1 MWLNPEEVLLKNALK
16 LWVTER
22 SNDFFLLQ
30 RRRGHGERTSRITGL
45 LVGALDTVLDSNARV
60 TPFRILLQVPGSQV
74 SWVIASGAAA
84 EEVNKHWDWLVHNL
98 LHSLSVFENKEDAAG
113 FVKGKVKGLIAE
125 EARGRQAAQEEDPEK
140 FREALLKFE
149 RHFSLPPSEKL
160 VTFFSCCCWK
170 GRVPR
175 QGFLYLSINHMAF
188 YSFLLGKEVKFVI
201 PWAEVTQLERLSTA
215 LMTEAIR
222 VTTRQR
228 QREFSM
234 FLNLDEAFGLICQL
248 ADITLRRLLDS
259 EGLELDRV
267 LQQPAQIT
275 KRVLE
280 EQALRDYVLA
290 LFRLPRAEMLHEVA
304 ACSVWT
310 PHARC
315 HTAGTLYTTDSY
327 LCFCSREEGSCV
339 LLIPLSEVL
348 SIEKAESTSP
358 LPNPVIVSVRS
369 KKAFQLIELQDR
381 DELVENMNCRLR
393 AVQWKQ
399 SVFRSRKDSRG
410 SVSSSTPWTLYTTD
424 SYLCFCSREEG
435 SCVLLIP
442 LSEVLSI
449 EKAES
454 TSPLPNPVIVS
465 VRSKKAFQLIELQDR
480 DELVENM
487 NCRLRAVQWKQSV
500 FRSRKDSRGSVS
512 SSTPYYTFYY
522 DSGLSDEEE
531 IEEQVLRNT
540 VNSEALM
547 TAFHHNQPGTNG
559 NKSMEEV
566 KEKLWESHF
575 SEFGR
580 GVHMFRTEKIQ
591 KLVAMG
597 IPESLRGELWMTFS
611 DACSELESHQGYY
624 ASLVQKSMGQNNLAT
639 EEIERDLHRSLPD
652 HPAFQ
657 NPTGI
662 AALRRVLT
670 AYAHR
675 NPKIG
680 YCQSMNILASVLL
693 LYAREEEAFWLLVA
707 VCERMLPD
715 YFNRRVIGAQ
725 VDQSVFEELIRER
738 LPELAEQVPDL
749 STLSSVSL
757 SWFLTIF
764 LSVLPFLSAVCVV
777 DCFFFQ
783 GIKAIFQLGLAV
795 LEANTAPLSAC
806 TDDGQALMIL
816 TSFLEQVGSE
826 ESPVVVSS
834 PPAEENSCS
843 DTNPA
848 AARPINITDLLTDAF
863 EKFKD
868 LSVRHIERL
877 RCLHRVQVL
886 QAHEDTI
893 KENAIRLVTPE
904 VSLSPEHLS
913 DIYDLF
919 KTEHFISLYWGDC
932 CSAAAAEAAAWQH
945 SDSSRSFVERQYRV
959 DRAQFKSLY
968 GLLAPWPSV
977 TNQHSDTLANRTFT
991 LLDQNCD
998 SLVTFR
1004 EFACWLD
1011 TLFCQ
1016 ELSDKIRLL
1025 YRLHIPPALTE
1036 NEDELA
1042 LRSPLLSTSR
1052 PLYVEKETA
1061 GGDEE
1066 VRDYQEQL
1074 KQMLRDLS
1082 KEKQK
1087 DVDKPLPL
1095 MNQREFIQFCKTLY
1109 SMFHNDPE
1117 ENLLFQAIATVTS
1130 LVLQIGEASHRQTK
1144 GSEVSSQE
1152 EVTAARRSEAVD
1164 SSTGPAAESEWTVSY
1179 AQILA
1184 SLLTEQSLVNFF
1196 EKTLDL
1202 SAKISEAKDN
1212 QYQQRAGLL
1221 SLQHRTR

>member
-30 RRRGHGERTSRITGL
+30 RRRGHGEPGSRITGL

-60 TPFRILLQVPGSQV
+60 TPFRILLQVPGSQT
-74 SWVIASGAAA
+74 SWVIASGAAR

-98 LHSLSVFENKEDAAG
+98 LHSLLVFENKEDAAS
-113 FVKGKVKGLIAE
+113 FVRGKVKGLIAE
-125 EARGRQAAQEEDPEK
+125 DARGRQAAQEEDPEK
-140 FREALLKFE
+140 FRDALLKFE
-149 RHFSLPPSEKL
+149 RHFGLPSSEKL
-160 VTFFSCCCWK
+160 VTFYSCCCWK

-201 PWAEVTQLERLSTA
+201 PWAEVTRLERVSTA

-234 FLNLDEAFGLICQL
+234 FLNLDEAFGVIGQL

-259 EGLELDRV
+259 EGLELDWV
-267 LQQPAQIT
+267 LQQPARIT
-275 KRVLE
+275 KRILE
-280 EQALRDYVLA
+280 EQAIREYVLA
-290 LFRLPRAEMLHEVA
+290 LFRLPRGEKLHEVA
-304 ACSVWT
+304 SCSVWT

-315 HTAGTLYTTDSY
+315 HTAGMLYTTDGY
-327 LCFCSREEGSCV
+327 ICFSSREEGCCT

-348 SIEKAESTSP
+348 SIEKAESTSV
-358 LPNPVIVSVRS
+358 LPNPVIVSMRT

-381 DELVENMNCRLR
+381 DELVENMSSRLR
-393 AVQWKQ
+393 ATQWKQ
-399 SVFRSRKDSRG
+399 SMFRSRKDSRS
-410 SVSSSTPWTLYTTD
+410 SVSSP
-424 SYLCFCSREEG
+424 
-435 SCVLLIP
+435 
-442 LSEVLSI
+442 
-449 EKAES
+449 
-454 TSPLPNPVIVS
+454 
-465 VRSKKAFQLIELQDR
+465 
-480 DELVENM
+480 
-487 NCRLRAVQWKQSV
+487 
-500 FRSRKDSRGSVS
+500 
-512 SSTPYYTFYY
+512 TPYYTFYY
-522 DSGLSDEEE
+522 DTGLSDEEE
-531 IEEQVLRNT
+531 LEEQVLRNT
-540 VNSEALM
+540 VNNEALM
-547 TAFHHNQPGTNG
+547 MAFHQNQPGIDG
-559 NKSMEEV
+559 NKSTEAA
-566 KEKLWESHF
+566 KARLWEDHF
-575 SEFGR
+575 LEFGR

-611 DACSELESHQGYY
+611 DASSELESHQGYY
-624 ASLVQKSMGQNNLAT
+624 AGLVQKSMGQSNLAT

-693 LYAREEEAFWLLVA
+693 LYSKEEEAFWLLVA

-757 SWFLTIF
+757 SWFLTLF
-764 LSVLPFLSAVCVV
+764 LSVLPFHSAVCVV

-783 GIKAIFQLGLAV
+783 GIKAIFKLGLAV
-795 LEANTAPLSAC
+795 LQANAAQLSAC

-816 TSFLEQVGSE
+816 TSFLDRVGSE
-826 ESPVVVSS
+826 ETPGAALC
-834 PPAEENSCS
+834 PPAEENSGS
-843 DTNPA
+843 DTDIPA
-848 AARPINITDLLTDAF
+848 VGHINITVLINESL
-863 EKFKD
+863 EKFRD
-868 LSVRHIERL
+868 LTVRQIERL
-877 RCLHRVQVL
+877 RCLHRIQVL

-893 KENAIRLVTPE
+893 KENALRLVTPD
-904 VSLSPEHLS
+904 VSISPENMS

-919 KTEHFISLYWGDC
+919 KTEHFISLYWGDSS
-932 CSAAAAEAAAWQH
+932 SAAAAEAAAWQY
-945 SDSSRSFVERQYRV
+945 SDSGRSFVERQYRL
-959 DRAQFKSLY
+959 DRPQFKSLY
-968 GLLAPWPSV
+968 GLLAPWPAVS
-977 TNQHSDTLANRTFT
+977 NQHTDTLANRTFT
-991 LLDQNCD
+991 LLDQDHDN
-998 SLVTFR
+998 LVTFK
-1004 EFACWLD
+1004 EFSSWLD
-1011 TLFCQ
+1011 TLYCE
-1016 ELSDKIRLL
+1016 ELNEKIRLL

-1036 NEDELA
+1036 HEEDSS
-1042 LRSPLLSTSR
+1042 LRSTLLSTNR
-1052 PLYVEKETA
+1052 PLYLNKEPSVLA
-1061 GGDEE
+1061 GAEE
-1066 VRDYQEQL
+1066 AVKDYQEQL
-1074 KQMLRDLS
+1074 KQMLQDLTT
-1082 KEKQK
+1082 EKKK
-1087 DVDKPLPL
+1087 DVDQPLPL

-1109 SMFHNDPE
+1109 SMFHGDPE
-1117 ENLLFQAIATVTS
+1117 ENELFQAIATVTS
-1130 LVLQIGEASHRQTK
+1130 LVLQIGEASHHGQAKR
-1144 GSEVSSQE
+1144 SEVSGQE
-1152 EVTAARRSEAVD
+1152 EAEAPECWREAGSLAAA
-1164 SSTGPAAESEWTVSY
+1164 SEWTVSY

-1184 SLLTEQSLVNFF
+1184 SLLTEQALVNFF
-1196 EKTLDL
+1196 EKPADL
-1202 SAKISEAKDN
+1202 SVKIAEAKEN

-1221 SLQHRTR
+1221 TLQQRTR

>member
-30 RRRGHGERTSRITGL
+30 RRRGHGEPGSRITGL

-60 TPFRILLQVPGSQV
+60 TPFRILLQVPGSQT
-74 SWVIASGAAA
+74 SWVIASGAAI

-98 LHSLSVFENKEDAAG
+98 LHSLLVFENKEDAAS
-113 FVKGKVKGLIAE
+113 FVRGKVKGLIAE
-125 EARGRQAAQEEDPEK
+125 DARGRQAAQEEDPEK
-140 FREALLKFE
+140 FRDALLKFE
-149 RHFSLPPSEKL
+149 RHFGLPSSEKL
-160 VTFFSCCCWK
+160 VTFYSCCCWK

-201 PWAEVTQLERLSTA
+201 PWAEVTRLERVSTA

-234 FLNLDEAFGLICQL
+234 FLNLDEAFGVIGQL

-259 EGLELDRV
+259 EGLELDWV
-267 LQQPAQIT
+267 LQQPARIT
-275 KRVLE
+275 KRILE
-280 EQALRDYVLA
+280 EQAIREYVLA
-290 LFRLPRAEMLHEVA
+290 LFRLPRGEKLHEVA
-304 ACSVWT
+304 SCSVWT

-315 HTAGTLYTTDSY
+315 HTAGMLYTTDGY
-327 LCFCSREEGSCV
+327 ICFSSREEGCCT

-348 SIEKAESTSP
+348 SIEKAESTSV
-358 LPNPVIVSVRS
+358 LPNPVIVSVRT

-381 DELVENMNCRLR
+381 DELVENMSSRLR
-393 AVQWKQ
+393 ATQWKQ
-399 SVFRSRKDSRG
+399 SMFRSRKDSRS
-410 SVSSSTPWTLYTTD
+410 SVSSP
-424 SYLCFCSREEG
+424 
-435 SCVLLIP
+435 
-442 LSEVLSI
+442 
-449 EKAES
+449 
-454 TSPLPNPVIVS
+454 
-465 VRSKKAFQLIELQDR
+465 
-480 DELVENM
+480 
-487 NCRLRAVQWKQSV
+487 
-500 FRSRKDSRGSVS
+500 
-512 SSTPYYTFYY
+512 TPYYTFYY
-522 DSGLSDEEE
+522 DTGPSDEEE
-531 IEEQVLRNT
+531 LEEQVLRNT
-540 VNSEALM
+540 VNNEALM
-547 TAFHHNQPGTNG
+547 MAFHQNQPGIDG
-559 NKSMEEV
+559 NKSTEAV
-566 KEKLWESHF
+566 KARLWEDHF
-575 SEFGR
+575 LEFGR

-611 DACSELESHQGYY
+611 DASSELESHQGYY
-624 ASLVQKSMGQNNLAT
+624 AGLVQKSMGQSNLAT

-693 LYAREEEAFWLLVA
+693 LYSKEEEAFWLLVA

-757 SWFLTIF
+757 SWFLTLF
-764 LSVLPFLSAVCVV
+764 LSVLPFHSAVCVV

-783 GIKAIFQLGLAV
+783 GIKAIFKLGLAV
-795 LEANTAPLSAC
+795 LEANAAQLSAC

-816 TSFLEQVGSE
+816 TSFLDRVGSE
-826 ESPVVVSS
+826 ETPGAALC
-834 PPAEENSCS
+834 PPAEENSGS
-843 DTNPA
+843 DTDIPA
-848 AARPINITDLLTDAF
+848 VGHINITVLINESL
-863 EKFKD
+863 EKFRD
-868 LSVRHIERL
+868 LTVRQIERL
-877 RCLHRVQVL
+877 RCLHRIQVL

-893 KENAIRLVTPE
+893 KENALRLVTPD
-904 VSLSPEHLS
+904 VSISPENMS

-919 KTEHFISLYWGDC
+919 KTEHFISLYWGDSS
-932 CSAAAAEAAAWQH
+932 SAAAAEAAAWQY
-945 SDSSRSFVERQYRV
+945 SDSGRSFVERQYRL
-959 DRAQFKSLY
+959 DRPQFKSLY
-968 GLLAPWPSV
+968 GLLAPWPAVS
-977 TNQHSDTLANRTFT
+977 NQHTDTLANRTFT
-991 LLDQNCD
+991 LLDQDHDN
-998 SLVTFR
+998 LVTFK
-1004 EFACWLD
+1004 EFSSWLD
-1011 TLFCQ
+1011 TLYCE
-1016 ELSDKIRLL
+1016 ELNEKIRLL

-1036 NEDELA
+1036 HEEDSS
-1042 LRSPLLSTSR
+1042 LRSTLLSTNR
-1052 PLYVEKETA
+1052 PLYLNKEPSVLA
-1061 GGDEE
+1061 GAEE
-1066 VRDYQEQL
+1066 AVKDYQEQL
-1074 KQMLRDLS
+1074 KQMLQDLT
-1082 KEKQK
+1082 KEKKK
-1087 DVDKPLPL
+1087 DVDQPLPL

-1109 SMFHNDPE
+1109 SMFHGDPE
-1117 ENLLFQAIATVTS
+1117 ENELFQAIATVTS
-1130 LVLQIGEASHRQTK
+1130 LVLQIGEASHHGQAK
-1144 GSEVSSQE
+1144 GSEVSGQE
-1152 EVTAARRSEAVD
+1152 EAEAPECWREAGSLAAA
-1164 SSTGPAAESEWTVSY
+1164 SEWTVSY

-1184 SLLTEQSLVNFF
+1184 SLLTEQALVNFF
-1196 EKTLDL
+1196 EKPADL
-1202 SAKISEAKDN
+1202 SVKIAEAKEN

-1221 SLQHRTR
+1221 TLQQRTR